1 MLNEEEKLQICRRYT
16 LQCGVCETEN
26 TFFRLKRDI
35 ANPVKQEGDG
45 HALGYR
51 WGKPGFYE
59 INPLYFFWG
68 MCQKYG
74 FTGELNDAK
83 LSVI

>member
-1 MLNEEEKLQICRRYT
+1 M

-45 HALGYR
+45 HALGYK
-51 WGKPGFYE
+51 WGKPGFDE
-59 INPLYFFWG
+59 NNPLDFFWG
-68 MCQKYG
+68 MLVE
-74 FTGELNDAK
+74 GESYAFCKKRGKVMQRVLQMVK
-83 LSVI
+83 